1 MAGQKISLADLQAQ
15 YRAQSTPTTDPA
27 SSAPASTQNG
37 TANADLVYSTSTGR
51 ISAPSPAATVFSAAS
66 DGIVRLKRERKG
78 RNGKAVIC
86 IYGLAGTEAELQ
98 QIASQLKKKCSC
110 GGSVKDGVIEIQG
123 DQREVISQE
132 LSKMGYTL
140 KWAGG

>member
-15 YRAQSTPTTDPA
+15 YRAQSTSTTDPVQSPA
-27 SSAPASTQNG
+27 ASTQNS
-37 TANADLVYSTSTGR
+37 TANADLVYSTATGR
-51 ISAPSPAATVFSAAS
+51 VTSPTPTVTEFTAAS

-86 IYGLAGTEAELQ
+86 IYGLGGTEVELQ
-98 QIASQLKKKCSC
+98 QLASQLKKKCSC

>member
-15 YRAQSTPTTDPA
+15 YRAQSTNTTDPVQSPA
-27 SSAPASTQNG
+27 ASTQNR
-37 TANADLVYSTSTGR
+37 TANADLVYSTATGR
-51 ISAPSPAATVFSAAS
+51 VTSPPPTVTEFTAAS

-86 IYGLAGTEAELQ
+86 IYGLGGTEAELQ